1 VDRHDYDVLVIG
13 AGGAG
18 LRAAIAPA
26 GAGARTA
33 LLCKSLLGKAHTPM
47 AEGGGAASLRH
58 RAPQGNWSIPFQDTM
73 FGGKYLNNWRMAE
86 LHAREAPDRVRE
98 LEQWGGVF
106 DRTPD
111 RKMSQ
116 RAFGGHTYKRLVH
129 IGDRTGLE
137 LIRTLQD
144 KAVHSGI
151 DVFMECTVTRLLKDG
166 ERVGGAF
173 GYWRATGDFVVFTA
187 PAVVLATGG
196 AG

>member
-1 VDRHDYDVLVIG
+1 MH
-13 AGGAG
+13 
-18 LRAAIAPA
+18 
-26 GAGARTA
+26 
-33 LLCKSLLGKAHTPM
+33 
-47 AEGGGAASLRH
+47 
-58 RAPQGNWSIPFQDTM
+58 FQDTM

-144 KAVHSGI
+144 KAVHAGI
-151 DVFMECTVTRLLKDG
+151 DVFMECTITRLLKDG
-166 ERVGGAF
+166 ERVCGAF
-173 GYWRATGDFVVFTA
+173 GYWRATGEFVRLRGARRSCSPPAARASAGGSRRTRGSA
-187 PAVVLATGG
+187 PATATRSPTRP
-196 AG
+196 APS